1 MPMKFYFQTKG
12 QVFLTNYEQFRR
24 DLHGGSCE
32 AGTLTGLK
40 LSETGPNTL
49 AIGPGRVSRSGE
61 GLDPR
66 ESSMRAKGLN

>member
-1 MPMKFYFQTKG
+1 MKFYFQTKG

-40 LSETGPNTL
+40 LSETWSSTL
-49 AIGPGRVSRSGE
+49 TADVRCLGE
-61 GLDPR
+61 R
-66 ESSMRAKGLN
+66 

>member
-40 LSETGPNTL
+40 LSETWSSTL
-49 AIGPGRVSRSGE
+49 TADVRCLGE
-61 GLDPR
+61 R
-66 ESSMRAKGLN
+66 